1 MNVQVIGY
9 RNYGVLG
16 YEKQPFYTINRP
28 SPLAV
33 VSEKVIFS
41 LPEKWKT
48 ARNQAGTILIESPDG
63 RTWIAEQILV
73 NRHRGNEQP
82 RLDVDGFKFYLG
94 VEPLTIEKPIPE
106 PIKKEPCQI
115 IGIQFPLEDGISLKN
130 VIRAVSKMDCDGY
143 DFYRVDGEASS
154 AYFVFNS
161 DVYTE
166 FLKYKLLPAF
176 DIFIQGI
183 LNDVDLESKSD
194 YYQFEG
200 YKFWFGYELQQM
212 R

>member
-82 RLDVDGFKFYLG
+82 RLDADGFKFYLG

-115 IGIQFPLEDGISLKN
+115 IGIQFPLENGPSHLRAAISIPILPG
-130 VIRAVSKMDCDGY
+130 CQ
-143 DFYRVDGEASS
+143 FSS
-154 AYFVFNS
+154 PYPGLDSSTPSV
-161 DVYTE
+161 VQE
-166 FLKYKLLPAF
+166 R
-176 DIFIQGI
+176 II
-183 LNDVDLESKSD
+183 
-194 YYQFEG
+194 
-200 YKFWFGYELQQM
+200 
-212 R
+212 